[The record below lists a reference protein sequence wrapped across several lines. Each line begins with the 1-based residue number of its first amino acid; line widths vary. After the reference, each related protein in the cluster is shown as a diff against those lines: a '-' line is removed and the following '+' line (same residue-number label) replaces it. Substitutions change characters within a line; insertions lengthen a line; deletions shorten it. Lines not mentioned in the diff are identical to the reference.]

1 MSDSESRYELV
12 SRRAML
18 KGSLLVGT
26 LAFAPGLAC
35 SSSGSDVLA
44 TSSSTTVTPSGT
56 AGTTTRTKTTDAT
69 ASTTT
74 APKANATSTPTAATA
89 TGPTLPSGGQLTIS
103 FSFTP
108 AAGGG
113 RVNSP
118 FVAVW
123 IEDATG
129 ALLRT
134 VSLWFKASES
144 KYVNELRRW
153 YSVDRARV
161 AKGGADTMRTIS
173 GATRVAGS
181 YSVTWDGKNNAGVLA
196 AQGDYFVCIEAARE
210 HGPYELIRE
219 SITIGST
226 AFQKQLAPSGEL
238 TAASVAFV
246 A

>member
-18 KGSLLVGT
+18 KGSILFGT
-26 LAFAPGLAC
+26 LALAPGLAC
-35 SSSGSDVLA
+35 SSSGNDVLA
-44 TSSSTTVTPSGT
+44 TSSSTTT
-56 AGTTTRTKTTDAT
+56 AAKAN
-69 ASTTT
+69 APSTTT
-74 APKANATSTPTAATA
+74 AATV
-89 TGPTLPSGGQLTIS
+89 TGPTLPTEGQLTVN
-103 FSFTP
+103 FSFAP
-108 AAGGG
+108 VAGGG
-113 RVNSP
+113 RVNNP

-173 GATRVAGS
+173 GATRVAGT
-181 YSVTWDGKNNAGVLA
+181 YSVTWDGKNNDGVLA
-196 AQGDYFVCIEAARE
+196 TQGNYFVCIEAARE

-226 AFQKQLAPSGEL
+226 AFQKQLPPSGEL